1 MTTQP
6 AFGPLAGIRVVDLT
20 WMLAGPYCTM
30 LLADLGA
37 DVIKVESPTGDP
49 MREAGPFLADD
60 EVRAFG
66 GYFHSVN
73 RNKRSLVLDL
83 KSEQGPDTL
92 RRLARGSDVVVEN
105 FRAGVMER
113 LGVGYDVLKA
123 AHPGLVYTSIRG
135 FGDAR
140 TGRSPY
146 VDRPAVDVTVQAMAG
161 LMGITG
167 PGPGQPLK
175 AGPGIGDIFTAA
187 LAAVGTLA
195 AVLNARATG
204 RGQYVDLAM
213 YDAVLSLCER
223 IVYQYSYEG
232 VVPEPQGNSHPIFC
246 PFDIFPSADGFVS
259 VDASSDHQWRDLA
272 KGMGRPELG
281 TDERFATMEARRV
294 NAPLVRELVAG
305 WTRGLTS
312 AEVVAA
318 VGERIPIGP
327 VNDVT
332 DIFADPHVAARRML
346 AEVEQPGA
354 GRSVTLAGT
363 AIKLDETPGD
373 VRRRAPLLGEH
384 SQEILEDAGFTCEEI
399 DALVGSGTVTTG
411 G

>member
-1 MTTQP
+1 
-6 AFGPLAGIRVVDLT
+6 V
-20 WMLAGPYCTM
+20 
-30 LLADLGA
+30 
-37 DVIKVESPTGDP
+37 
-49 MREAGPFLADD
+49 GPFAAGD
-60 EVRAFG
+60 ELRAFG
-66 GYFHSVN
+66 GYFQSVN

-83 KSEQGPDTL
+83 KSDDGPVTL
-92 RRLARGSDVVVEN
+92 RRLAGDADVVVEN

-113 LGVGYDVLKA
+113 LGVGYDVLRDTN
-123 AHPGLVYTSIRG
+123 PRLVYTSIRG

-175 AGPGIGDIFTAA
+175 AGPGVGDIFTAA
-187 LAAVGTLA
+187 LAAVGILA
-195 AVLNARATG
+195 AVLNARETG

-232 VVPEPQGNSHPIFC
+232 VVPQPQGNSHPLFC
-246 PFDIFPSADGFVS
+246 PFDIFPCVDGFVS

-272 KGMGRPELG
+272 GAMERAELG
-281 TDERFATMEARRV
+281 GDARFATMDARRV
-294 NAPLVRELVAG
+294 NAPLVRELVSA
-305 WTRGLTS
+305 WTRDLTS

-318 VGERIPIGP
+318 VGDRVPIGP
-327 VNDVT
+327 VNDVAA
-332 DIFADPHVAARRML
+332 IFADPHTAARGML

-354 GRSVTLAGT
+354 PEPVVIAGT
-363 AIKLDETPGD
+363 PIKLDGSPGG

-384 SQEILEDAGFTCEEI
+384 SREILAEAGFAPDEV
-399 DALVGSGTVTTG
+399 DGLVECGAVRDGE
-411 G
+411 

>member
-1 MTTQP
+1 MSYRP
-6 AFGPLAGIRVVDLT
+6 FGPLAGIRVIDLT

-30 LLADLGA
+30 LLGDLGA
-37 DVIKVESPTGDP
+37 DVVKVESPSGDP

-60 EVRAFG
+60 DLRAFG

-83 KSEQGPDTL
+83 KSDQGPATL
-92 RRLARGSDVVVEN
+92 RRLARESDVVVEN
-105 FRAGVMER
+105 FRAGVMQR
-113 LGVGYDVLKA
+113 LGVGYDALRA
-123 AHPGLVYTSIRG
+123 ENPRLVYTSIRG

-140 TGRSPY
+140 TARSPY

-167 PGPGQPLK
+167 PGPGRPLK
-175 AGPGIGDIFTAA
+175 AGPGVGDIFTAA

-195 AVLNARATG
+195 AVLNARETG

-259 VDASSDHQWRDLA
+259 VDASTDHQWRDLA
-272 KGMGRPELG
+272 SAMGRPELG
-281 TDERFATMEARRV
+281 TEERFGTMEARRL
-294 NAPLVRELVAG
+294 NASLVRELVSG

-318 VGERIPIGP
+318 VGDRIPIGP
-327 VNDVT
+327 VNDVAA
-332 DIFADPHVAARRML
+332 IFADPHVAARRML
-346 AEVEQPGA
+346 AEVEHPGS

-363 AIKLDETPGD
+363 AIKLDETPGG

-384 SQEILEDAGFTCEEI
+384 SREILEGAGFAVEEI
-399 DALVGSGTVTTG
+399 DALAGTGTVTLG